1 MMAMPHNMNNMTPQ
15 LRKARSL
22 PSAFFLLKTS
32 KKASFQTKMNDSEE
46 SMKIAAIRRQTAL
59 TDEAEIR
66 AKLAA
71 FGGDELCV
79 IKDALGLPTTTDKG
93 NQSKAATACSL
104 NQEIYRQLRKQLG
117 VQDEKKAKEAKQ
129 ASTSTA

>member
-1 MMAMPHNMNNMTPQ
+1 
-15 LRKARSL
+15 
-22 PSAFFLLKTS
+22 
-32 KKASFQTKMNDSEE
+32 MNDSEE

-66 AKLAA
+66 AKLTA

-79 IKDALGLPTTTDKG
+79 IRDALGLPTTNKG
-93 NQSKAATACSL
+93 LLQPKTAGTSSL

-117 VQDEKKAKEAKQ
+117 VQDEKKTKQ
-129 ASTSTA
+129 SSTSTA

>member
-1 MMAMPHNMNNMTPQ
+1 
-15 LRKARSL
+15 
-22 PSAFFLLKTS
+22 
-32 KKASFQTKMNDSEE
+32 MNDSEE

-66 AKLAA
+66 AKLTA

-79 IKDALGLPTTTDKG
+79 IRDALGLPTTNKG
-93 NQSKAATACSL
+93 LLQPKTAAGTSSL

-117 VQDEKKAKEAKQ
+117 VQDEKKTKQ
-129 ASTSTA
+129 SSTSTA